1 MVRIRYYNNGRFDR
15 SGRVVMARFAM
26 PWMERLLDGR
36 WMKASDGWPSYATT
50 AMLYIVAYL
59 VLDRISFLHPFSEVG
74 ITPWDPPQGLTL
86 AVLLRLGLRYAPV
99 VPVAMFIA
107 EILVR
112 HVAAP
117 WLPVL
122 PTLTS
127 VLITAG
133 GYVGAAAV
141 LLHFFKI
148 DPDLRRQT
156 DVVRLLIVSLI
167 AAFLVACGTVGNFVG
182 FHMIERPDFWQ
193 AALRSWLGDYVG
205 ILTLTPAIL
214 VFTGS
219 EVAARLGEKGRPV
232 TPLRAEVVAQI
243 GAIVATVWFVF
254 GLELSDELKL
264 FYLLFLPAIWV
275 AVRHGVA
282 GAAASVLLT
291 EVSLKIAFQ
300 IRGFGAS
307 TVIDFQMLMVALGLT
322 SLLVGAIVSERRLVN
337 QALKESETRVK
348 AILNTAPDAILT
360 LDDHG
365 CIESTNPAAERMF
378 GWPCSELVG
387 MPVMTLLPEL
397 VLERD
402 RGLSE
407 YQGKRH
413 DGTSFPAEVAIG
425 HAAAGNRL
433 LTIALARDVSRR
445 VAAEAQVR
453 QHQVELAHVDR
464 VSIVGEMASAI
475 LHEESQPLAAIAA
488 YTRACRML
496 LQSPDVD
503 MKMVAQALDKLA
515 AQTLRAGDILNRMRD
530 FLHRGEIE
538 LEPAPVLEIVSEVA
552 EFAKTDLTEH
562 DVRLKLD
569 VEPGV
574 PNVMVD
580 RIHIQQVILNL
591 VRNAVEALSESGS
604 AVREIRL
611 SVRHKG
617 KRVVFEVRD
626 TGPGIDPAIAER
638 LFTPFTSN
646 KDRGMG
652 LGLSISRTIV
662 AAHNGQLRHVP
673 SERPGT
679 TFTVDLQ
686 VAGSMEPEH
695 F

>member
-1 MVRIRYYNNGRFDR
+1 
-15 SGRVVMARFAM
+15 MAGFWAC
-26 PWMERLLDGR
+26 WVKKLLGCFQEE
-36 WMKASDGWPSYATT
+36 SQDGWSTYGVT
-50 AMLYIVAYL
+50 ALLYIVSYVIL
-59 VLDRISFLHPFSEVG
+59 SRISFLHPFSEVG

-107 EILVR
+107 ELLVR
-112 HVAAP
+112 HLAAP

-122 PTLTS
+122 PTLIS

-133 GYVGAAAV
+133 GYVGAAA
-141 LLHFFKI
+141 LLLRVFRI
-148 DPDLRRQT
+148 DAGLRRQN
-156 DVVRLLIVSLI
+156 DVVMLLIVSLI
-167 AAFLVACGTVGNFVG
+167 AAFLVACGTVESFVG
-182 FHMIERPDFWQ
+182 FHMIGRPDFWP
-193 AALRSWLGDYVG
+193 ATLRSWLGDYVG

-214 VFTGS
+214 VFTGTGLG
-219 EVAARLGEKGRPV
+219 ARLPEQIQSSLSFK
-232 TPLRAEVVAQI
+232 AEVLAQVLAII
-243 GAIVATVWFVF
+243 GTVWFVF
-254 GLELSDELKL
+254 GLELSDELRL
-264 FYLLFLPAIWV
+264 FYLLFLPSIWV

-291 EVSLKIAFQ
+291 EVSLKLAFQ
-300 IRGFGAS
+300 ARGFGAE

-322 SLLVGAIVSERRLVN
+322 NLMLGAIVSERRLIT

-360 LDDHG
+360 LDDQG
-365 CIESTNPAAERMF
+365 VIESANPAAEKMF
-378 GWPCSELVG
+378 GWADCDLLG
-387 MPVMTLLPEL
+387 MSVVTLLPGL

-402 RGLSE
+402 RSLSE
-407 YQGKRH
+407 YQGKRQ
-413 DGTSFPAEVAIG
+413 DATSFPAEVAIG
-425 HAAAGNRL
+425 HAAASNRL
-433 LTIALARDVSRR
+433 RTIALVRDVSRR
-445 VAAEAQVR
+445 VAAETQVR

-496 LQSPDVD
+496 LQSPEVD
-503 MKMVAQALDKLA
+503 IKMVAQALDKLA
-515 AQTLRAGDILNRMRD
+515 AQTMRAGAILNRMRD

-538 LEPAPVLEIVSEVA
+538 LEPTAVQEIVDEVA

-574 PNVMVD
+574 PNVMAD
-580 RIHIQQVILNL
+580 RVHVQQVILNL
-591 VRNAVEALSESGS
+591 VRNAVEALSESRS
-604 AVREIRL
+604 ETREIRL
-611 SVRHKG
+611 VVRHRG

-626 TGPGIDPAIAER
+626 TGPGIDRAIAER
-638 LFTPFTSN
+638 LFTPFTSS

-652 LGLSISRTIV
+652 LGLSISRTII

-673 SERPGT
+673 AETPGT
-679 TFTVDLQ
+679 TFTFDLPI
-686 VAGSMEPEH
+686 ATS
-695 F
+695 

>member
-1 MVRIRYYNNGRFDR
+1 MLKT
-15 SGRVVMARFAM
+15 
-26 PWMERLLDGR
+26 WMLWIEGPLAACRA
-36 WMKASDGWPSYATT
+36 KTEDGWPSYATT
-50 AMLYIVAYL
+50 AMLYIVGYV
-59 VLDRISFLHPFSEVG
+59 VLNRISFLHPFSEVG

-86 AVLLRLGLRYAPV
+86 AMLLRLGLRYAPV

-133 GYVGAAAV
+133 GYIGAAAV
-141 LLHFFKI
+141 LLHFLRL
-148 DPDLRRQT
+148 DPDLRRQN

-182 FHMIERPDFWQ
+182 FHMIERPDFWP
-193 AALRSWLGDYVG
+193 ATLRSWLGDYVG

-214 VFTGS
+214 VFTGR
-219 EVAARLGEKGRPV
+219 ELEGRLGEKGLPERL
-232 TPLRAEVVAQI
+232 LRAEVLAQAA
-243 GAIVATVWFVF
+243 AIVGTVWFVF
-254 GLELSDELKL
+254 GWELSDELKL

-291 EVSLKIAFQ
+291 EVALKIAFQ
-300 IRGFGAS
+300 IRGFGAP

-365 CIESTNPAAERMF
+365 CIEGGNPAAERMF
-378 GWPCSELVG
+378 GWPAEELVG
-387 MPVMTLLPEL
+387 MPVLLLLPAL

-402 RGLSE
+402 RVLSE
-407 YQGKRH
+407 YQGKRC
-413 DGTSFPAEVAIG
+413 DGSAFPAEVAVG

-433 LTIALARDVSRR
+433 LTIALVRDVSRR

-496 LQSPDVD
+496 LQAPEVD
-503 MKMVAQALDKLA
+503 MKMVAQSLDKLA

-538 LEPAPVLEIVSEVA
+538 PEPTPVLDIVNEVA

-574 PNVMVD
+574 PAVMVD

-591 VRNAVEALSESGS
+591 IRNAVEALSEAG
-604 AVREIRL
+604 AEVREIRL
-611 SVRHKG
+611 AVRHKG
-617 KRVVFEVRD
+617 GRVVFEVRD
-626 TGPGIDPAIAER
+626 TGPGIDPEIAER
-638 LFTPFTSN
+638 LFTPFTSS

-662 AAHNGQLRHVP
+662 AAHNGQLRYVP
-673 SERPGT
+673 VPKAGPNEKPGA
-679 TFTVDLQ
+679 TFTFDLP
-686 VAGSMEPEH
+686 VATS
-695 F
+695 

>member
-1 MVRIRYYNNGRFDR
+1 MC
-15 SGRVVMARFAM
+15 
-26 PWMERLLDGR
+26 
-36 WMKASDGWPSYATT
+36 ASESCASYANT
-50 AMLYIVAYL
+50 AILYVVAYV
-59 VLDRISFLHPFSEVG
+59 VLDRISFLHPFSEIG

-86 AVLLRLGLRYAPV
+86 AVLLRLGLRYSPV

-107 EILVR
+107 ELLVR

-133 GYVGAAAV
+133 GYIGAAAV
-141 LLHFFKI
+141 LHALGV
-148 DPDLRRQT
+148 DPDLRRQN
-156 DVVRLLIVSLI
+156 DVVRFLIVSLV
-167 AAFLVACGTVGNFVG
+167 AAFVVACGTVASFVG
-182 FHMIERPDFWQ
+182 FHMIAAADFWQ
-193 AALRSWLGDYVG
+193 AALRSLLGDYVG

-219 EVAARLGEKGRPV
+219 ELEARLGERSRTSV
-232 TPLRAEVVAQI
+232 PLKAEVVIQI
-243 GAIVATVWFVF
+243 LAILGTVWFMF

-282 GAAASVLLT
+282 GAAASVLIT
-291 EVSLKIAFQ
+291 EVTLKIAFQ
-300 IRGFGAS
+300 ARGFGAS

-322 SLLVGAIVSERRLVN
+322 SLMVGAIVSERRQVN

-348 AILNTAPDAILT
+348 AILHTAPDAILT
-360 LDDHG
+360 LDDQG
-365 CIESTNPAAERMF
+365 SIESANPAAERMF
-378 GWPCSELVG
+378 GWPGRDLTG
-387 MPVMTLLPEL
+387 MAVTTLLPEL

-402 RGLSE
+402 MALVE
-407 YQGKRH
+407 FQGKRR
-413 DGTSFPAEVAIG
+413 DGSSFPAEVATG
-425 HAAAGNRL
+425 RALVGNRQS
-433 LTIALARDVSRR
+433 TIAVARDVTRR
-445 VAAEAQVR
+445 VAAETQVR

-496 LQSPDVD
+496 LQAPDVD
-503 MKMVAQALDKLA
+503 MKMVSQALDKLA

-530 FLHRGEIE
+530 FLHRGEID
-538 LEPAPVLEIVSEVA
+538 LEPTSVLEIVNEVA
-552 EFAKTDLTEH
+552 DFAKTDLTEH

-574 PNVMVD
+574 PNVMAD

-591 VRNAVEALSESGS
+591 VRNAVEAMSESAS
-604 AVREIRL
+604 PVREIRL
-611 SVRHKG
+611 SVRHRG
-617 KRVVFEVRD
+617 KRVVFDVRD

-673 SERPGT
+673 DEKPGT
-679 TFTVDLQ
+679 TFTFDIP
-686 VAGSMEPEH
+686 VASS
-695 F
+695 

>member
-1 MVRIRYYNNGRFDR
+1 MDRIWISRVRELFNGRW
-15 SGRVVMARFAM
+15 AQA
-26 PWMERLLDGR
+26 
-36 WMKASDGWPSYATT
+36 ADGWPSYTTT
-50 AMLYIVAYL
+50 AALYVVAYV

-86 AVLLRLGLRYAPV
+86 AVLLRLGLRFAPV

-122 PTLTS
+122 PTLIS
-127 VLITAG
+127 VLITAA
-133 GYVGAAAV
+133 GYVGAAWV
-141 LLHFFKI
+141 LLNILKI
-148 DPDLRRQT
+148 NPDLRRQN
-156 DVVRLLIVSLI
+156 DVVCLLITSLL
-167 AAFLVACGTVGNFVG
+167 AGFLVAWGTVAAFVAL
-182 FHMIERPDFWQ
+182 HMIERPDFWQ

-219 EVAARLGEKGRPV
+219 EVGARLGELGRGAAM
-232 TPLRAEVVAQI
+232 LRVEIVAQFI
-243 GAIVATVWFVF
+243 AIIATVWFVF

-264 FYLLFLPAIWV
+264 FYLMFLPAIWV
-275 AVRHGVA
+275 AMRHGVA

-291 EVSLKIAFQ
+291 EVALKIAFQ
-300 IRGFGAS
+300 VRGFGVS

-360 LDDHG
+360 LDG
-365 CIESTNPAAERMF
+365 LGYIEAVNPAAERMF
-378 GWPCSELVG
+378 GWPDIELIG
-387 MPVMTLLPEL
+387 MPVSALLPEL
-397 VLERD
+397 ALERD
-402 RGLSE
+402 RSLVE
-407 YQGKRH
+407 YQGRRQ
-413 DGTSFPAEVAIG
+413 DGTAFPAEVAIG

-433 LTIALARDVSRR
+433 RTIALARDVSRR

-496 LQSPDVD
+496 LQAPDVD

-538 LEPAPVLEIVSEVA
+538 LEPTSVLEIVSEVA

-574 PNVMVD
+574 PNVLVD

-591 VRNAVEALSESGS
+591 VRNAVEALSESRSG
-604 AVREIRL
+604 VREIRL

-626 TGPGIDPAIAER
+626 TGPGIEPAIAER

-662 AAHNGQLRHVP
+662 AAHNGQLRYVP
-673 SERPGT
+673 NDKPGT
-679 TFTVDLQ
+679 TFTFDLQ
-686 VAGSMEPEH
+686 IAG